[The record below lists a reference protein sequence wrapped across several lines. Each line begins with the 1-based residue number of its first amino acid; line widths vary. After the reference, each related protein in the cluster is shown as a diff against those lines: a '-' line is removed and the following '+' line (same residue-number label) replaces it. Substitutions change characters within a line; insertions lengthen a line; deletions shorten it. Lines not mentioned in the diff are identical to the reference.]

1 MQLSC
6 SRAQSAADEVT
17 LSVRRNRPQPG
28 LRWNSMETVVYG
40 RYRSVAE
47 IPDLVEMQ
55 TRSYHNFL
63 QPETA
68 PNRRKVEGLEALLR
82 EIFPIYS
89 YDKTLC
95 LEYVSY
101 ELGRPRY
108 TVEECRKLR
117 VTYGYPFKIRVRL
130 VKPEPV
136 EEDIYLGEIPIMIG
150 VRSRSGPASRVSAS
164 KPTTPSV
171 MVIVCRMEDVHC
183 NPRAKPAAGFSRRNS
198 ATPAPAV
205 VGIHRQRRPEPT
217 LAGRPQVCRSR

>member
-1 MQLSC
+1 
-6 SRAQSAADEVT
+6 
-17 LSVRRNRPQPG
+17 
-28 LRWNSMETVVYG
+28 METVVYG

-55 TRSYHNFL
+55 TKSYQSFL
-63 QPETA
+63 QPDTA
-68 PNRRKVEGLEALLR
+68 PNRRRVEGLEALLR

-130 VKPEPV
+130 VKAEPV

-150 VRSRSGPASRVSAS
+150 G
-164 KPTTPSV
+164 
-171 MVIVCRMEDVHC
+171 
-183 NPRAKPAAGFSRRNS
+183 G
-198 ATPAPAV
+198 
-205 VGIHRQRRPEPT
+205 
-217 LAGRPQVCRSR
+217 

>member
-1 MQLSC
+1 
-6 SRAQSAADEVT
+6 
-17 LSVRRNRPQPG
+17 
-28 LRWNSMETVVYG
+28 METVVYG

-47 IPDLVEMQ
+47 IHDLVEMQ
-55 TRSYHNFL
+55 TKSYHNFL
-63 QPETA
+63 QPDIA

-95 LEYVSY
+95 IEYVSY

-150 VRSRSGPASRVSAS
+150 GGEFIVNGSERVTVSQLHRSPGADFSVELHTGD
-164 KPTTPSV
+164 KQMPSCW
-171 MVIVCRMEDVHC
+171 I
-183 NPRAKPAAGFSRRNS
+183 
-198 ATPAPAV
+198 
-205 VGIHRQRRPEPT
+205 IPER
-217 LAGRPQVCRSR
+217 GS

>member
-1 MQLSC
+1 M
-6 SRAQSAADEVT
+6 
-17 LSVRRNRPQPG
+17 PG
-28 LRWNSMETVVYG
+28 IIRWNRMETVVYG
-40 RYRSVAE
+40 RFRSVAE

-55 TRSYHNFL
+55 TKSYDQFL
-63 QPETA
+63 QPEIA
-68 PNRRKVEGLEALLR
+68 PNGRGVEGLEALLR

-150 VRSRSGPASRVSAS
+150 GGEFIVNGSERVTV
-164 KPTTPSV
+164 K
-171 MVIVCRMEDVHC
+171 IG
-183 NPRAKPAAGFSRRNS
+183 RAH
-198 ATPAPAV
+198 V
-205 VGIHRQRRPEPT
+205 
-217 LAGRPQVCRSR
+217 

>member
-1 MQLSC
+1 
-6 SRAQSAADEVT
+6 
-17 LSVRRNRPQPG
+17 
-28 LRWNSMETVVYG
+28 METVVYG

-55 TRSYHNFL
+55 TKSYHNFL
-63 QPETA
+63 QPDIA

-95 LEYVSY
+95 IEYVSY

-150 VRSRSGPASRVSAS
+150 GGEFIVNGSERVTVSQLHRSPGVDFSVELHTVTRSCTRAGSSRSAVPGSSS
-164 KPTTPSV
+164 TS
-171 MVIVCRMEDVHC
+171 
-183 NPRAKPAAGFSRRNS
+183 PRRTR
-198 ATPAPAV
+198 
-205 VGIHRQRRPEPT
+205 
-217 LAGRPQVCRSR
+217 